1 MFEVREPCEI
11 TTLVQKGAII
21 VAIGFRITWVQNI
34 QYLITVPNGV
44 QELCDMG
51 TKHNDNA
58 EDRRKS
64 LP

>member
-1 MFEVREPCEI
+1 M
-11 TTLVQKGAII
+11 VQKGAII
-21 VAIGFRITWVQNI
+21 VAIGFRITWVQKHFNI
-34 QYLITVPNGV
+34 LITVPNGV

>member
-11 TTLVQKGAII
+11 T
-21 VAIGFRITWVQNI
+21 TWVQNI